1 MMNVLLV
8 KFAPRENAMARS
20 LAITI
25 GNVDP
30 TNDVIMTRNSAT
42 RDSNARKT
50 RIAKERMNIALMEDA
65 ETN

>member
-1 MMNVLLV
+1 
-8 KFAPRENAMARS
+8 
-20 LAITI
+20 
-25 GNVDP
+25 
-30 TNDVIMTRNSAT
+30 MTRNSAT